1 METELKVS
9 PRLVYPPVV
18 VAVRELLA
26 NECFIVGG
34 VSLRGTSAT
43 SASLAGSFKERWE
56 MGSGLGEGSG
66 VAALEVKGTLSHP
79 PTLQY
84 FI

>member
-1 METELKVS
+1 
-9 PRLVYPPVV
+9 
-18 VAVRELLA
+18 
-26 NECFIVGG
+26 
-34 VSLRGTSAT
+34 
-43 SASLAGSFKERWE
+43 

-84 FI
+84 FIQLILCLNSQGLTLSHWAVSNLQQGPPVS